1 MTLFAYISTNIDR
14 VKHDVK
20 IGLITCTVIKH
31 WQIYSRYEY
40 YKRLGNSTC
49 NAVIYC
55 CNDFDV
61 EQRWVYSII
70 KRMETEI

>member
-40 YKRLGNSTC
+40 YKGLEIRL
-49 NAVIYC
+49 V
-55 CNDFDV
+55 
-61 EQRWVYSII
+61 
-70 KRMETEI
+70 MP